1 MWTVTPDCRLGWQCS
16 TLGDVPTNI
25 EGRGERQLTSC
36 HAIGNNAAGSASL
49 AHYLPLVIQAWG
61 GAKPLGQASLD
72 QCRNQKPIALNRA
85 TENRR
90 AAYSYRPLIG
100 RGDLA
105 HEVRTNRTA
114 SMASFWASSLLIAR
128 VVKNSRS
135 RATLPYAIFWPVR
148 GYCAMSNRQNTW
160 S

>member
-1 MWTVTPDCRLGWQCS
+1 VWTVTPDCRLGWQCS
-16 TLGDVPTNI
+16 TLGDVPPNI
-25 EGRGERQLTSC
+25 GGRGERQLTCC
-36 HAIGNNAAGSASL
+36 HTTGSNALGSASV
-49 AHYLPLVIQAWG
+49 AHYLPFVLQAWG
-61 GAKPLGQASLD
+61 GPKPLGQASLD
-72 QCRNQKPIALNRA
+72 QSRNQKPIALNRA

-114 SMASFWASSLLIAR
+114 SMASFWARSLLIAR

-135 RATLPYAIFWPVR
+135 RANLPYAIFWPGR
-148 GYCAMSNRQNTW
+148 GYCSISNRQNT
-160 S
+160 SS